1 VPKSWT
7 TVMSD
12 RRGSIVK
19 RRMKGL
25 ETLEWV
31 LVCVFIYILGEQ

>member
-1 VPKSWT
+1 MPKSWT

-12 RRGSIVK
+12 HRGSIAK
-19 RRMKGL
+19 RRMKDL

-31 LVCVFIYILGEQ
+31 LVSVFFFVAL